1 MAAPPAPLC
10 TPVWWDAALPLSA
23 EQRTGAGLVTHAPH
37 SAGQVLTGLAWC
49 EPMQATLHSAGE
61 DFPVYGLHVAGL

>member
-1 MAAPPAPLC
+1 M
-10 TPVWWDAALPLSA
+10 SA
-23 EQRTGAGLVTHAPH
+23 EEKTGAGLVTHAPH